1 MCSQVLAAF
10 KADVAITEEATDLS
24 ALAADRFGASAKYRQ
39 WLAAMNAALVFD
51 FIHTRAEVLYPDGI
65 NVQPGSET
73 RIRISLK
80 NQLPDPRHI
89 DVTYYL
95 PDGFILQKG
104 PRHVNLP
111 HKNSINQG
119 SCELDIT
126 IQAGD
131 RVDAVNRGIIQM
143 VAAGRPTVML
153 IPLLF
158 FGV

>member
-1 MCSQVLAAF
+1 
-10 KADVAITEEATDLS
+10 
-24 ALAADRFGASAKYRQ
+24 
-39 WLAAMNAALVFD
+39 
-51 FIHTRAEVLYPDGI
+51 
-65 NVQPGSET
+65 
-73 RIRISLK
+73 
-80 NQLPDPRHI
+80 
-89 DVTYYL
+89 
-95 PDGFILQKG
+95 
-104 PRHVNLP
+104 VNLP